1 MGTTMV
7 AVTLMQPQYAGT
19 ANWLDQKLGTQFAP
33 RQVQIVVALDQTFKE
48 MPHWKARQW
57 GKLVGRVAGDVLTT
71 KGAGAGVK
79 VAGRVASTAG
89 RVANT
94 NVASWGLR
102 GMGTKQAA
110 TTVAQKLPTILTD
123 AEGYLIGP
131 IQLTLP
137 FNLRVQRFGL
147 MSLNKLDYWG
157 PSTFGTSQS
166 AARMF
171 NAILPSWND
180 LTLYTKGVIPNGVS
194 LKIGITGAQGW
205 RYPGGLYQ
213 VQTNSRNVLQQSS
226 KILPKGK

>member
-1 MGTTMV
+1 M
-7 AVTLMQPQYAGT
+7 
-19 ANWLDQKLGTQFAP
+19 
-33 RQVQIVVALDQTFKE
+33 ALDQTFQE

-79 VAGRVASTAG
+79 VAGRVAGTAG
-89 RVANT
+89 RVAQA
-94 NVASWGLR
+94 NVTSWGLR
-102 GMGTKQAA
+102 GMGTRQAA

-131 IQLTLP
+131 IRLITP
-137 FNLRVQRFGL
+137 FGLRVQRFGL

-157 PSTFGTSQS
+157 HSTFGTSQP
-166 AARMF
+166 AARAF
-171 NAILPSWND
+171 NAILPNWND
-180 LTLYTKGVIPNGVS
+180 LTLYTRGTIPKGVN

-226 KILPKGK
+226 KMLPKGK